1 MPVEHEVTGLLQ
13 RWSDGDKEA
22 LDRLVPLVYDELRRA
37 ARRYMRDE
45 NNNHT
50 LQTTALVNEVYL
62 RLVDQKQTRWQNR
75 AHFFGIAAGMMRRI
89 LVDHARRR
97 KYQKRGGDAAFV
109 QLSLREAEAFAREED
124 LDLLKLDEA
133 LTELAKLDP
142 RRSRVVELRFFAG
155 LDMKETAEALHVS
168 IATVLRDWNMAKA
181 WLYRYMKDER

>member
-1 MPVEHEVTGLLQ
+1 MNVNVA
-13 RWSDGDKEA
+13 SDYEA
-22 LDRLVPLVYDELRRA
+22 VSCAVA
-37 ARRYMRDE
+37 ARIAQLIRE
-45 NNNHT
+45 KPGAVLGLAT
-50 LQTTALVNEVYL
+50 GSTPLGVY
-62 RLVDQKQTRWQNR
+62 
-75 AHFFGIAAGMMRRI
+75 
-89 LVDHARRR
+89 
-97 KYQKRGGDAAFV
+97 
-109 QLSLREAEAFAREED
+109 AELIRMHREED

>member
-1 MPVEHEVTGLLQ
+1 MEHEVTGLLQ
-13 RWSDGDKEA
+13 RWSDGEKEA

-37 ARRYMRDE
+37 ARRYMRTE
-45 NNNHT
+45 NDNHT

-97 KYQKRGGDAAFV
+97 KYQKRGGGTDVV